1 LQSWGLACSKNSKV
15 LDMAKKT
22 LRVIYLF
29 LSILLFC
36 ELIDEAQGSRLRCH
50 HSQDYPCKKRSS
62 HHHHH
67 NHHFHHHYHHHHKDT
82 PNESKDL
89 QRSIKTRRSKVFYGV
104 DAFRPTAPGH
114 SPGVGHSIKT

>member
-1 LQSWGLACSKNSKV
+1 
-15 LDMAKKT
+15 MAKT

-29 LSILLFC
+29 FIILLFC
-36 ELIDEAQGSRLRCH
+36 EFIDEAQGRRLRCH
-50 HSQDYPCKKRSS
+50 HPADYLCKKHST

-67 NHHFHHHYHHHHKDT
+67 GHYHQHHKEGL
-82 PNESKDL
+82 NESEGL
-89 QRSIKTRRSKVFYGV
+89 QRNMRSNDHYGI